1 MSTKTWSDT
10 SFWESY
16 QQDKIRTILK
26 TTDDEGRVITQQLSV
41 DKYAPDGSEN
51 IDFKEII
58 SVITAQIIT
67 LNTNLRNEKKS
78 AERAEAEQRRLEQE
92 KARELQRLFE
102 AKIQAF
108 EIDSIKNSTNRILK
122 SKLRK
127 AANLIEVN
135 IYSMMIVMEEL
146 NNAEESA
153 AK

>member
-153 AK
+153 AE